1 MNPLKR
7 SGYWKDVRPVG
18 MIADF
23 VTVWKQAGNNR
34 WRIAAVAAACT
45 FALFY
50 LMTSQGE
57 TAPHPPPKVTY
68 ITSWSA
74 DRSDAEI
81 EASNIRNQEIKDIL
95 AAEQAERDEKVK
107 NIYRTLGKM
116 SGLDT
121 EKIEAEAAAERAAEE
136 KALREEM
143 ARRQAKASASE

>member
-1 MNPLKR
+1 MNLFKR

-45 FALFY
+45 FGVFY
-50 LMTSQGE
+50 LMSNQGGA
-57 TAPHPPPKVTY
+57 APHPPPEVTY
-68 ITSWSA
+68 ITSWA
-74 DRSDAEI
+74 PDRSDAEI
-81 EASNIRNQEIKDIL
+81 EASNVRNQEIKDIL
-95 AAEQAERDEKVK
+95 AAEQAERDEMVK
-107 NIYRTLGKM
+107 NIYRTLGKL

-136 KALREEM
+136 KALREEL